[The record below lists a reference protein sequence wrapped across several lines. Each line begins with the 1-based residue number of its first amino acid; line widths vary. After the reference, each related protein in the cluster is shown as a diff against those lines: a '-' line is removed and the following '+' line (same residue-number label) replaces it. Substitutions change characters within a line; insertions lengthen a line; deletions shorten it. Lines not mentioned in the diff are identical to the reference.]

1 MCSPTRGAS
10 VCHQH
15 DAGVLCAV
23 GDLFPPQRAND
34 VNGESIFENEEARN
48 VFELPTP
55 QASKTLTVRLPVAM
69 YQQIADLARKQRRSL
84 NNQLLVLLEQQLPS
98 PLDEDQ
104 TTALPAPPYPHGR
117 RPIALTYALGGTD
130 AAAGN

>member
-1 MCSPTRGAS
+1 M
-10 VCHQH
+10 
-15 DAGVLCAV
+15 
-23 GDLFPPQRAND
+23 
-34 VNGESIFENEEARN
+34 
-48 VFELPTP
+48 FELPTP

-104 TTALPAPPYPHGR
+104 TTAPPASPYPHDR

-130 AAAGN
+130 AVAGD